1 MLNDLYTCF
10 DRVLDVHDVYKV
22 SSLPYFHV
30 CDRLLYAIVKAVK
43 SFCICI

>member
-22 SSLPYFHV
+22 SSLPYFLTLILKVHSSLGQNFM
-30 CDRLLYAIVKAVK
+30 CHR
-43 SFCICI
+43 